1 MGRQGMVVGEELS
14 PLPRQVVTRRYI
26 FGHEMFRMV
35 CTHVFEEEE
44 LVEVVRSQ
52 DENVFG
58 AMQEDKRVAFELIDW
73 ANKIENIEKKLG
85 WND

>member
-1 MGRQGMVVGEELS
+1 
-14 PLPRQVVTRRYI
+14 
-26 FGHEMFRMV
+26 MV

-52 DENVFG
+52 DGNVFG

>member
-1 MGRQGMVVGEELS
+1 
-14 PLPRQVVTRRYI
+14 
-26 FGHEMFRMV
+26 MV

-52 DENVFG
+52 TGDVFR
-58 AMQEDKRVAFELIDW
+58 AMQEDKRVAFALIDW
-73 ANKIENIEKKLG
+73 ANNIEKIQEKLG